1 MLSLGG
7 SMDNYQ
13 KTGYLKEDFRYFHLT
28 TEKKAPRFTYH
39 YHDFHKVLLFLGGKV
54 SYWVEGRSFDLLP
67 GDIVLVPAG
76 ELHCPVLWEDTS
88 YERIILYLSPDF
100 LSSLT
105 DGTDTL
111 DLCFTRAARHQSNVI
126 RLPSPYGHRL
136 SAICTQIEE
145 ELQRQQRSSRLF
157 GGDLYRNTLVTQLLI
172 LLNRG
177 SENQGSIFL
186 QDTSQNPRILQ
197 ILEFIGTHL
206 AEDLSID
213 RIASQFYISRYHLM
227 HMFKD
232 ATGYTVGNYVT
243 LKRLLYARS
252 LIEKGTP
259 VIQACY
265 LCGYQNYS
273 SFSRAY
279 KKHFQESARRTSG
292 CP

>member
-1 MLSLGG
+1 
-7 SMDNYQ
+7 MDTYQ
-13 KTGYLKEDFRYFHLT
+13 KTGYLKEDFKYFHLT
-28 TEKKAPRFTYH
+28 TEKKAPRFAYH
-39 YHDFHKVLLFLGGKV
+39 YHDFHKVLLFLEGKV

-76 ELHCPVLWEDTS
+76 ELHCPVLSQPTT
-88 YERIILYLSPDF
+88 YERIILYISPEF
-100 LSSLT
+100 LSSLS

-111 DLCFTRAARHQSNVI
+111 DFCFARAARHQSNVI
-126 RLPSPYGHRL
+126 RLPSPYRPRL
-136 SAICTQIEE
+136 SAICSQIEE
-145 ELQRQQRSSRLF
+145 ELERQKKTARLF
-157 GGDLYRNTLVTQLLI
+157 GGALYGKALVTQLLV

-186 QDTSQNPRILQ
+186 QNTSQNPRVLQ
-197 ILEFIGTHL
+197 ILEFIGAHL
-206 AEDLSID
+206 SEDLSVE

-227 HMFKD
+227 HMFKE

-279 KKHFQESARRTSG
+279 KKHFQESPRHSG
-292 CP
+292 